1 MRVLLAHNH
10 YGSAAPSGE
19 NAVFELEKEMRERR
33 GHEVLTIERHSDDIR
48 KKGMRGTVVGAISTP
63 WNPFAARRVRSLIAS
78 FQPDVMH
85 AHNTFPLLSPSIFS
99 AARGVARVLTLHNY
113 RLVCPAAIPMRKG
126 EVCTECLDQRSAWPS
141 VVHGCYRESRLATLP
156 LATNV
161 ALHRT
166 LGTWT
171 KEVEAFIALSSF
183 QKEMM
188 AHAGL
193 TDEKIEVKANFYPG
207 DPQVTPLAER
217 PEKVVFV
224 GRMSE
229 EKGAGDLVEA
239 WLSWGEGAPVL
250 KMIGDG
256 PLKEVL
262 SNRAGRAKNISFTGQ
277 ISGEEAQSEIAS
289 ARLAVMPS
297 RWFEG
302 FPMVLREAFALGTPA
317 AVSDLGPLP
326 DIVKPADGV
335 VFPVG
340 DPKTLEGCLKALWAD
355 SGRLENMSRL
365 SRQVFEERYT
375 EDANYE
381 ELLSI
386 YERAIERAERP
397 TLGNT
402 P

>member
-19 NAVFELEKEMRERR
+19 NAVFELEKEMLERR
-33 GHEVLTIERHSDDIR
+33 GHEVLTIERHSDGIR

-113 RLVCPAAIPMRKG
+113 RLVCPAAIPMRNG
-126 EVCTECLDQRSAWPS
+126 EVCTECIDQRSARPS
-141 VVHGCYRESRLATLP
+141 VVHGCYRDSRLATLP

-193 TDEKIEVKANFYPG
+193 PDKKIEVKANFYPG

-256 PLKEVL
+256 PLKEAL

-277 ISGEEAQSEIAS
+277 ISEEEAQSEIAS

>member
-1 MRVLLAHNH
+1 MRVLLVHNH

-19 NAVFELEKEMRERR
+19 NVVFELERSMLERH
-33 GHEVLTIERHSDDIR
+33 GHEVETFECHSDDIR
-48 KKGMRGTVVGAISTP
+48 KKGVRGTLLGALSTP
-63 WNPFAARRVRSLIAS
+63 WNPIAARRVRSAVAS

-85 AHNTFPLLSPSIFS
+85 THNTFPLLSPAIFS

-113 RLVCPAAIPMRKG
+113 RLVCPAAIPMRNG
-126 EVCTECLDQRSAWPS
+126 EVCTECIDQRSVRPS
-141 VVHGCYRESRLATLP
+141 VVHGCYRDSRLATLP

-171 KEVEAFIALSSF
+171 QEVEAFIALSSF

-193 TDEKIEVKANFYPG
+193 PDEKIEVKANFYPG
-207 DPQVTPLAER
+207 DPLATPFVKR

-239 WLSWGEGAPVL
+239 WLSWGEAAPAL

-256 PLKEVL
+256 PLKEML
-262 SNRAGRAKNISFTGQ
+262 SNKAERAKNISFTGHV
-277 ISGEEAQSEIAS
+277 SGEEAQSEIAS
-289 ARLAVMPS
+289 ARLVVMPS

-302 FPMVLREAFALGTPA
+302 FPMVLREAFAFGTPA
-317 AVSDLGPLP
+317 AVSNLGPLP
-326 DIVKPADGV
+326 DIVKPAEGV

-340 DPKTLEGCLKALWAD
+340 DPKTLGDSLRALWAD

-381 ELLSI
+381 ELLRI
-386 YERAIERAERP
+386 YERAIERVGRP
-397 TLGNT
+397 LARGAL
-402 P
+402 